1 MNASSPII
9 SLQEW
14 ARECEQRR
22 RARRRLSPTARIAR
36 SIRMMDGAFYL
47 DSRAPF
53 ISVDIPLVTLA
64 TTDKALYRV
73 SDFPILG
80 GNYFNFVGK
89 AILIRL
95 FGRITT
101 VLTPG
106 NGSFSVYFN
115 NGTDAAATLL
125 QSSAALALT
134 ASQTSVS
141 WWAEFVVRCR
151 AIGPAT
157 IGSLFATGIAHFNV
171 GVLAST
177 LQPMMI
183 PAATPAA
190 VTVDLTL
197 ANIIS
202 VQFKRSGST
211 AETMQVHE
219 MAVVALN

>member
-1 MNASSPII
+1 MQLSRV
-9 SLQEW
+9 
-14 ARECEQRR
+14 ARQVKRMQ
-22 RARRRLSPTARIAR
+22 
-36 SIRMMDGAFYL
+36 MMDGAYYL
-47 DSRAPF
+47 DSRMPF

-64 TTDKALYRV
+64 ATDKALYRV
-73 SDFPILG
+73 SDFPVLG
-80 GNYFNFVGK
+80 GNYWGFVGK
-89 AILIRL
+89 ALLIRL

-106 NGSFSVYFN
+106 NGSFSVYWN
-115 NGTDAAATLL
+115 NGTDAAVTLL

-157 IGSLFATGIAHFNV
+157 IGSLFATGMAHFNV

-177 LQPMMI
+177 LQPMLI
-183 PAATPAA
+183 PASVPAAT
-190 VTVDLTL
+190 TVDLTL

-219 MAVVALN
+219 MATIALN